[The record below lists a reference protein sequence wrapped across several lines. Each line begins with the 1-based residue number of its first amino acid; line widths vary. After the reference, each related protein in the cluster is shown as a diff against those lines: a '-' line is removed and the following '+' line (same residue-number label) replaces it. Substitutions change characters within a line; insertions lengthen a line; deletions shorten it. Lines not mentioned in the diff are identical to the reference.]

1 MINIVKFNEILLIIL
16 FLYKNF
22 GIWKKLR
29 FKNIFLIVMFI
40 NCLYIVNDVILML
53 IIILLYRE
61 GKELMKLENS
71 SYYD

>member
-29 FKNIFLIVMFI
+29 FKNIFLFVMFI

-53 IIILLYRE
+53 IIILLCRE

>member
-1 MINIVKFNEILLIIL
+1 MKILE
-16 FLYKNF
+16 
-22 GIWKKLR
+22 GKKLR